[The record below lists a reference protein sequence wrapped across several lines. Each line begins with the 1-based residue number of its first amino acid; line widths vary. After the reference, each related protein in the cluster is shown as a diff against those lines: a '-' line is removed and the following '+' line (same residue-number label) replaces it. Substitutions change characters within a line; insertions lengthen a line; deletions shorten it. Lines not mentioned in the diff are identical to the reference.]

1 MGDAGD
7 IQVVVASCAADDSGC
22 NRVAGR
28 DAAASP
34 ESGDLDPTGLGD
46 CARSI
51 VSYASSSIRRSTISY
66 QQRQR
71 RAQWKGIGSRC
82 MWDACRA
89 SLFGLL
95 LLFTGC
101 VIVLVGRLLY
111 WRNIRTSSSDTLYM
125 YLVRFHL
132 RLI

>member
-7 IQVVVASCAADDSGC
+7 VIQVVVASCAADDSGC
-22 NRVAGR
+22 NKVAGR

-101 VIVLVGRLLY
+101 VIVLVGTCIGVTLATSTRDTKLY
-111 WRNIRTSSSDTLYM
+111 SIQFD
-125 YLVRFHL
+125 F
-132 RLI
+132 I

>member
-1 MGDAGD
+1 MGDTD
-7 IQVVVASCAADDSGC
+7 IQIVVATSPADKDNGAQQQQLPRRNSTLSGELE
-22 NRVAGR
+22 G
-28 DAAASP
+28 S
-34 ESGDLDPTGLGD
+34 GLGD

-89 SLFGLL
+89 SLFGILL
-95 LLFTGC
+95 LVSGC
-101 VIVLVGRLLY
+101 IIVLVGNYIYTVCQEVPANL
-111 WRNIRTSSSDTLYM
+111 
-125 YLVRFHL
+125 
-132 RLI
+132 

>member
-1 MGDAGD
+1 MVVVMGDGPVD
-7 IQVVVASCAADDSGC
+7 IQIVVATCPADNGPALRTETVSLQSG
-22 NRVAGR
+22 
-28 DAAASP
+28 
-34 ESGDLDPTGLGD
+34 ELDGLGD

-82 MWDACRA
+82 MWDAFRF

-95 LLFTGC
+95 LLISGC
-101 VIVLVGRLLY
+101 IIVLVGKSDLFYRLDS
-111 WRNIRTSSSDTLYM
+111 IITT
-125 YLVRFHL
+125 
-132 RLI
+132 

>member
-7 IQVVVASCAADDSGC
+7 IQVVVATCPDDGGRNNS
-22 NRVAGR
+22 RR

-95 LLFTGC
+95 LLLTGC
-101 VIVLVGRLLY
+101 IIVLVG
-111 WRNIRTSSSDTLYM
+111 IT
-125 YLVRFHL
+125 
-132 RLI
+132 I

>member
-1 MGDAGD
+1 MAVMGDAGN
-7 IQVVVASCAADDSGC
+7 IQVVVAAASSAADNNIRPDTTTPDCG
-22 NRVAGR
+22 
-28 DAAASP
+28 
-34 ESGDLDPTGLGD
+34 ELDPAVLGD

-89 SLFGLL
+89 TLFGILL
-95 LLFTGC
+95 LVSGC
-101 VIVLVGRLLY
+101 IVVLVGKSL
-111 WRNIRTSSSDTLYM
+111 S
-125 YLVRFHL
+125 FPL
-132 RLI
+132 R

>member
-7 IQVVVASCAADDSGC
+7 IQVVVATCPADIKDNS
-22 NRVAGR
+22 RL
-28 DAAASP
+28 DTASL
-34 ESGDLDPTGLGD
+34 ESGVLDPTGLRD

-89 SLFGLL
+89 CIFGLL
-95 LLFTGC
+95 LLVCGC
-101 VIVLVGRLLY
+101 IIVLVGSYITRFIRL
-111 WRNIRTSSSDTLYM
+111 
-125 YLVRFHL
+125 FHFL
-132 RLI
+132 PF